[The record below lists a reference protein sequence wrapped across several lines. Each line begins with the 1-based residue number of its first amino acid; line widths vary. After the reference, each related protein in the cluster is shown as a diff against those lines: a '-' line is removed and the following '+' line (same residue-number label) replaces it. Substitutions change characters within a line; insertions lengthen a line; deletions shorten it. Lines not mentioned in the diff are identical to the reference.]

1 MKIILPI
8 LTALIVGVA
17 SFYFFQKH
25 ISEQKLDYKIQ
36 KLRIAEKCVQQKL
49 NQLSEKIS
57 RQLNAFAETV
67 AGDKNFALRV
77 LAENDRSS
85 TDVTELAARFISP
98 MDFSVLEITDS
109 KFNILSSGHFVA
121 NAGNSIT
128 EKAKL
133 NNEPACFDDNIL
145 GHHRLTLQAKVRFTI
160 SEIPFFVLGGLEINE
175 KFLRSLTPNSDICV
189 LLKRGRQYFGKSDI
203 SSISEVN
210 NDRIL
215 INDKEY
221 WAAEL
226 KLPYIG
232 TDEAPSLI
240 IYME

>member
-1 MKIILPI
+1 MKIVLPI
-8 LTALIVGVA
+8 LTALIVGIT
-17 SFYFFQKH
+17 SFYFFQKN
-25 ISEQKLDYKIQ
+25 ISEQKLEYKLQ
-36 KLRIAEKCVQQKL
+36 KLRTAEKIVQG
-49 NQLSEKIS
+49 NFDQLCDKIS

-67 AGDKNFALRV
+67 ASDKNFALRV

-109 KFNILSSGHFVA
+109 GYNILSSGHFVA
-121 NAGNSIT
+121 NAGNSVN

-133 NNEPACFDDNIL
+133 NSKPTCFDDNIM
-145 GHHRLTLQAKVRFTI
+145 GQQRLTLQSRIRFTI
-160 SEIPFFVLGGLEINE
+160 SEIPFFVLGGLEVNE
-175 KFLRSLTPNSDICV
+175 MFLRSLTPNSDISV
-189 LLKRGRQYFGKSDI
+189 LLKKGKQYCGKSDI
-203 SSISEVN
+203 SSISEIN
-210 NDRIL
+210 NNRII

-221 WAAEL
+221 WASEL

-232 TDEAPSLI
+232 TEEAPSLI

>member
-17 SFYFFQKH
+17 SFYFFQKN
-25 ISEQKLDYKIQ
+25 INEQDLDHKIQ
-36 KLRIAEKCVQQKL
+36 KLRIAEKSVQQNL
-49 NQLSEKIS
+49 DQLSDKIS
-57 RQLNAFAETV
+57 RQLNAFAGMV
-67 AGDKNFALRV
+67 ASDKNFALRV

-85 TDVTELAARFISP
+85 TDVTELAARFLSP

-109 KFNILSSGHFVA
+109 EYNILSSGHFVA
-121 NAGNSIT
+121 NAGNSVT
-128 EKAKL
+128 EKKGL
-133 NNEPACFDDNIL
+133 KSEPTCFDDNIM
-145 GHHRLTLQAKVRFTI
+145 GQQRLTLQSRIRFTI
-160 SEIPFFVLGGLEINE
+160 SEIPFYVLGGLEVNE
-175 KFLRSLTPNSDICV
+175 KFLRSLTPNSDISV
-189 LLKRGRQYFGKSDI
+189 LLKRGKQYYGKPDI

-210 NDRIL
+210 DNRII

-221 WAAEL
+221 WASEL

-240 IYME
+240 IFME